1 MLTIFRLL
9 MFIQTSRAL
18 TVNDAEPVAGRSHG
32 NAVTMT
38 TTDGEIVAGRSHGN
52 SHVMQM
58 TSELHLHPSQQLQ
71 SPAVCLPLSV
81 QRLTYK
87 DDEFHDDASDDEDD
101 DDDDD
106 DDAAADDGE
115 PQVMRVNS

>member
-1 MLTIFRLL
+1 
-9 MFIQTSRAL
+9 MFVQTSSAL
-18 TVNDAEPVAGRSHG
+18 TKTVSDADAEAVAGRSHG
-32 NAVTMT
+32 
-38 TTDGEIVAGRSHGN
+38 G

-58 TSELHLHPSQQLQ
+58 TSELHHHPSQQLQ

-101 DDDDD
+101 DDD
-106 DDAAADDGE
+106 ATADDGE